1 MEHKRAI
8 LRVLLLYG
16 EEHAYL
22 FFLQR
27 SRVLVRAEREKALD
41 DDVRVCVHHVVGVEA
56 KLPVLQVLVFGRVV
70 HLPQQVGQVLDR

>member
-16 EEHAYL
+16 KEYSYL

-27 SRVLVRAEREKALD
+27 SRVLVRTEREKALD
-41 DDVRVCVHHVVGVEA
+41 DDVCVCVHHVVGVEA
-56 KLPVLQVLVFGRVV
+56 KLPVLEVLVLCRAVD
-70 HLPQQVGQVLDR
+70 LL